1 LLPPSL
7 QTLTSYS
14 TKLWQRLFQK
24 QSL

>member
-1 LLPPSL
+1 LPPSL